1 MYRNVDKKNMKK
13 VVAALISLLVVFA
26 LAGCGNKDKETAK
39 DKSDNKSGG
48 GIFQSMKT
56 TDLDGKSVD
65 SSVFKKN
72 RLTVVNVWNTGCA
85 PCVAEMP
92 ELQKISEKYKGKKVG
107 VMGIMHDTA
116 DNNTSKD
123 VLKKAH

>member
-1 MYRNVDKKNMKK
+1 MYRNVDKRNMKK
-13 VVAALISLLVVFA
+13 IVAALISLLVVFA
-26 LAGCGNKDKETAK
+26 LAGCGNKDKEAAK

-72 RLTVVNVWNTGCA
+72 RLTVVNVCGIH
-85 PCVAEMP
+85 PQVHGVFP
-92 ELQKISEKYKGKKVG
+92 FELS
-107 VMGIMHDTA
+107 
-116 DNNTSKD
+116 
-123 VLKKAH
+123 L